1 MDRLSSNMQC
11 KVIVLMTISYFS
23 ITFKYRC
30 EIKFS
35 HLQLVA
41 ENLLDPSI
49 SYPPTEI
56 VLLGLPYILLCIK
69 LDDMYRYIRTILLT
83 PRYQC

>member
-1 MDRLSSNMQC
+1 MQC

-30 EIKFS
+30 EIKLS

-56 VLLGLPYILLCIK
+56 VLLGLQESYYILYIK